1 MARLGCLVWSGL
13 VLFGALYIFQALALT
28 SYMVRNIDTAYWVFI
43 PLFVPA
49 LIFLSCFGCF
59 LPKIMQEKA
68 VRYVWFVWFLYTI
81 VLVPVVAIIF
91 TKAVPELRTSD
102 TFGPNVLKTI
112 LCITPVLL
120 ILLLNVTIS
129 PPNRRFIE
137 RVSTSTALDLF
148 DSIEMLAIIL
158 EQKQFRE
165 GSFELDSSIE
175 TAIIVFVCISL
186 FITPFALF
194 QHKVRYGEVTV
205 RKKTMLVRTSIQVFL
220 VNLTFLVMRFIV
232 WFHYDY
238 DASIFITKNIISIV
252 ISGIEISSVF
262 GYFSCGIDNNE
273 TFNV

>member
-1 MARLGCLVWSGL
+1 MAKLGCLVWSG
-13 VLFGALYIFQALALT
+13 VVMFYMLYIFQALALT
-28 SYMVRNIDTAYWVFI
+28 SYMVMNIDTPYWVFL
-43 PLFVPA
+43 PLFLPA

-59 LPKIMQEKA
+59 LPRVMHEKA
-68 VRYVWFVWFLYTI
+68 VRYVWVVWLLYTL
-81 VLVPVVAIIF
+81 VLVPAVAIIF
-91 TKAVPELRTSD
+91 TKAVPELSSSD

-120 ILLLNVTIS
+120 ILLLNVTVS
-129 PPNRRFIE
+129 PSNRRFIE
-137 RVSTSTALDLF
+137 RVSASAALDLF

-158 EQKQFRE
+158 EQKQFKE
-165 GSFELDSSIE
+165 GSFELDSSIK

-186 FITPFALF
+186 FISPFVLF
-194 QHKVRYGEVTV
+194 QHKVRFGEVTV
-205 RKKTMLVRTSIQVFL
+205 RKKTMLVRTSIQIFL

-252 ISGIEISSVF
+252 ISGIEIISVF
-262 GYFSCGIDNNE
+262 GYFSCGVDTNE

>member
-1 MARLGCLVWSGL
+1 MARLSCLVWSGL
-13 VLFGALYIFQALALT
+13 VLFYALYIFQALALT
-28 SYMVRNIDTAYWVFI
+28 SYMVMNIDTPYWIFI
-43 PLFVPA
+43 PLFLPA
-49 LIFLSCFGCF
+49 LMFFSCFGCL
-59 LPKIMQEKA
+59 LPKVQHERS
-68 VRYVWFVWFLYTI
+68 VRYVWIVWLLYTI
-81 VLVPVVAIIF
+81 ILVPAVAIIF
-91 TKAVPELRTSD
+91 AKAVPELKPSD

-137 RVSTSTALDLF
+137 RVSTSAALDLF

-158 EQKQFRE
+158 EQKQFRP

-186 FITPFALF
+186 FISPFVLF
-194 QHKVRYGEVTV
+194 QHKVRFGEVSV
-205 RKKTMLVRTSIQVFL
+205 RKKTMVARTSVQIFL

-262 GYFSCGIDNNE
+262 GFFNCGVDNNE

>member
-1 MARLGCLVWSGL
+1 MAKLSLLVWSGL
-13 VLFGALYIFQALALT
+13 IIFYLLYIFQALALT
-28 SYMVRNIDTAYWVFI
+28 GYMVMNIGAPYWVFA
-43 PLFVPA
+43 PVFLPA
-49 LIFLSCFGCF
+49 LFFLSCFGCF
-59 LPKIMQEKA
+59 LPKVMHEKA
-68 VRYVWFVWFLYTI
+68 VRYVWIVWLLYTI

-91 TKAVPELRTSD
+91 TKVVPELSISD

-137 RVSTSTALDLF
+137 RVSTSVALDLF
-148 DSIEMLAIIL
+148 DGIEMLAIIL
-158 EQKQFRE
+158 EQEQFRE
-165 GSFELDSSIE
+165 GSFKLDSSIE

-186 FITPFALF
+186 FISPFALF

-232 WFHYDY
+232 WFHFDY

-262 GYFSCGIDNNE
+262 GYFSCGVDNNE